1 MQITAHNIVA
11 FQARFIDNGLTT
23 RPSLS
28 VPPSSHLSIL
38 PSLRL
43 ASKLM
48 NPMRHLEFTLCYF
61 RAIAIALIAISNL
74 ACLPDFAWSQSS
86 NLPQWIW
93 TDNSPTDEK
102 IYLRH
107 EFQLEEPFQS
117 AQLAA
122 TADNGFTLYL
132 NGVKVTSGDN
142 WSDLFVADVKAQL
155 RQGKNIIAVEATNE
169 GNVASFICQLQ
180 IKSESGKQTD
190 VSSSTSWLVNRVA
203 SDGWQELDFDASQ
216 WKTAKGLGALGDASL
231 AWTGSI
237 NTSAFDEAISGQAE
251 TDFLPRLAEDVKAVD
266 GFVVEKIFNVPR
278 SMGSWVSLTTDA
290 SGRLIAS
297 DQGDEG
303 LFLITPGKDQ
313 TPTTVERLPVKLSGA
328 QGLLWAFDA
337 LYVVVNGGEQS
348 GLHRVTDTDN
358 DGLVDHDEHLVAI
371 PGGGEH
377 GPHAVILSEDGKS
390 LYVAA
395 GNHTSLPKNV
405 ASSRIPMNWN
415 EDLLLPRRWDAN
427 GHATGIMAPGGW
439 IANINPDGSNV
450 QVVSMGYRNQ
460 YDIALNGDGELFTYD
475 ADMEWDLGSPW
486 YRPTRVSHAT
496 SGSEFGWRSGTGK
509 WPTYYEDSLPPAVNI
524 GPGSPTGI
532 AFGYGAKFPEK
543 YQRALYIL
551 DWTYGTIHAVHLDP
565 QGSSY
570 VGANEDF
577 VYGNPL
583 PVTDAVVGAD
593 GAFYFSAGGRGT
605 RSSIYRVTYTGNEST
620 APVDVQSNDP
630 GGLRAVRHQ
639 LEQWHGDKAGNLAII
654 FAHLGHEDRFIR
666 YAARVALEFQDIDTW
681 RQRALAS
688 TDPRTAI
695 QAMIAL
701 ARQGSQSDSPAV
713 LETLL
718 RIDLKDLP
726 EQERLA
732 YFRALEL
739 AFIRLGAPE
748 ESLRQQVV
756 DKLDAI
762 YPAPTNSQNAELAQL
777 LIYLQSPSVVSKTL
791 SVMANLGEEPIPNW
805 GNLAARNEGYGGT
818 VARMLEN
825 MPPSRGI
832 HYAFALRNAITPWT
846 VAERKLYFAFFLE
859 AAQHPGGASFPGFL
873 TQMRE
878 DALANVPVGERVFL
892 DDLAGVSLVASYDS
906 TPPQGPGHKWTTS
919 TALEVLGENLK
930 GRNYEAGRNLF
941 HATSCAKCHRYNAE
955 GGAIGPDL
963 STAAKKFSLP
973 DLMDAMIEPSKAIS
987 DQYGSHN
994 IITVDGQAIVG
1005 RVVEV
1010 GDTLTIY
1017 TSDLSKPPVQLQRED
1032 VEEMT
1037 VSKVSQMPN
1046 ELLDVLNPEELKDL
1060 VAYLLSGGDR
1070 NAAVFRN

>member
-1 MQITAHNIVA
+1 
-11 FQARFIDNGLTT
+11 
-23 RPSLS
+23 
-28 VPPSSHLSIL
+28 
-38 PSLRL
+38 
-43 ASKLM
+43 
-48 NPMRHLEFTLCYF
+48 MRHLDFTLCYF
-61 RAIAIALIAISNL
+61 RALTIAISILGSITYDQNS
-74 ACLPDFAWSQSS
+74 AWSQQSE
-86 NLPQWIW
+86 LPKWIW
-93 TDNSPTDEK
+93 TDNNPTDER
-102 IYLRH
+102 IYLRY
-107 EFQLEEPFQS
+107 EFPVDDAVKS

-122 TADNGFTLYL
+122 TADNGFVLYL
-132 NGVKVTSGDN
+132 NGVKVTSGDD
-142 WSDLFVADVKAQL
+142 WSDLAVADIKAQL
-155 RQGKNIIAVEATNE
+155 HQGRNVIAVEATNE
-169 GNVASFICQLQ
+169 GNVASFICQ
-180 IKSESGKQTD
+180 IRMTSDSGKQTD
-190 VSSSTSWLVNRVA
+190 LSSDSSWLVNNAA
-203 SDGWQELDFDASQ
+203 SEGWQQLDFDASQ
-216 WKTAKGLGALGDASL
+216 WKPAKVLGTLGDSSL

-237 NTSAFDEAISGQAE
+237 NSSALDEAMSGEAE
-251 TDFLPRLAEDVKAVD
+251 TDYLPRVAEDVKAID

-297 DQGDEG
+297 DQGGEG

-313 TPTTVERLPVKLSGA
+313 TPTNVARLPVKLSGA

-348 GLHRVTDTDN
+348 GLHRVTDTDS
-358 DGLVDHDEHLVAI
+358 DGLVDHDEHLVPI

-390 LYVAA
+390 LYIAA

-405 ASSRIPMNWN
+405 SSSRIPMNWN

-427 GHATGIMAPGGW
+427 GHAAGILAPGGW
-439 IANINPDGSNV
+439 IANVNPDGSNL

-460 YDIALNGDGELFTYD
+460 YDIAINGDGELFTYD

-509 WPTYYEDSLPPAVNI
+509 WPTYYEDSLPPVLNI

-551 DWTYGTIHAVHLDP
+551 DWTYGTIHAVHLDAD
-565 QGSSY
+565 GSSY
-570 VGANEDF
+570 SGVNEDF

-583 PVTDAVVGAD
+583 PVTDAVIGAD
-593 GAFYFSAGGRGT
+593 GAFYFTAGGRGT
-605 RSSIYRVTYTGNEST
+605 RSSIYRVTYAGSEST
-620 APVDVQSNDP
+620 APVDAKTSDP

-639 LEQWHGDKAGNLAII
+639 LEQWHGDNEGNLAII
-654 FAHLGHEDRFIR
+654 FAHLGHEDRFVR
-666 YAARVALEFQDIDTW
+666 YAARVALEFQDVNSW

-701 ARQGSQSDSPAV
+701 ARQGSQSDSSAL

-732 YFRALEL
+732 YYRALEL

-748 ESLRQQVV
+748 ESLRQQFV
-756 DKLDAI
+756 DKLDAV
-762 YPAPTNSQNAELAQL
+762 YPAASNEQNAELAEL

-791 SVMANLGEEPIPNW
+791 AVMASLGEEPIPNW
-805 GNLAARNEGYGGT
+805 GKLAARNEGYGGT

-832 HYAFALRNAITPWT
+832 HYAFALRNATTPWT
-846 VAERKLYFAFFLE
+846 IAERQLYFAFFLE

-892 DDLAGVSLVASYDS
+892 DDLAGVSLVASFDS
-906 TPPQGPGHKWTTS
+906 TPPQGPGRKWSTS
-919 TALEVLGENLK
+919 TALEVLGQSLS
-930 GRNYEAGRNLF
+930 GRNYDAGRNLF

-973 DLMDAMIEPSKAIS
+973 DLMDAMIEPSKVIS

-994 IITVDGQAIVG
+994 IITADGQAIVG
-1005 RVVEV
+1005 RVVEY
-1010 GDTLTIY
+1010 GDKLTVY
-1017 TSDLSKPPVQLQRED
+1017 TADLTKPPVHLTRED
-1032 VEEMT
+1032 IEEMT
-1037 VSKVSQMPN
+1037 VSKVSQMPT
-1046 ELLDVLNPEELKDL
+1046 ELLDGLNPEELKDL
-1060 VAYLLSGGDR
+1060 VAYILSGGDR
-1070 NAAVFRN
+1070 NAAVFRK